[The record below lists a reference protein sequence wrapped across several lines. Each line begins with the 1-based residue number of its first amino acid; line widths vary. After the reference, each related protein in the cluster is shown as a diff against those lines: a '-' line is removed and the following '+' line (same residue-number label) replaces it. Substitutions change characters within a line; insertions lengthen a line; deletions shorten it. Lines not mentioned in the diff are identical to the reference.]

1 MFKRI
6 VRIWPSEVDGSI
18 EAPPSKSYTHRAL
31 FAALLSPGE
40 SRIDNALFCGDT
52 LASIDAVRVFGGQVS
67 LPSVR
72 GVERIPRRI
81 GVVNCRRSAST
92 LRFSMG
98 VAALKRG
105 ATVFIGPF
113 SLLRRPIKPLE
124 KALKELGVK
133 VYSRSGYPPVC
144 VVGPVKRKKV
154 RVDGSLSSQ
163 YVSSLLL
170 ISPLADLEIEVE
182 NLTSKP
188 YVDAT
193 LYAMEAFGVR
203 VMREGY
209 RWFKP
214 LDSEYRPAHF
224 KIPGDYSSASF
235 MLVAGAIAGRVRV
248 YGLDHKAPQADQ
260 KIVDVLEMCG
270 ARVYVS
276 SSWVE
281 VATSSLDSFEYDVSD
296 CPDLAPILAVLAAYT
311 SGTCRL
317 DSVSRLRYKE
327 SDRLRAIVSNLRA
340 LGIEAEAERGSL
352 IVKGREGVKGGRVYS
367 FKDHRVAMAFAV
379 AGLGAK
385 RFVEIVEPHIV
396 SDSYP
401 SFFRDLAL
409 IGGVVEIA
417 G

>member
-6 VRIWPSEVDGSI
+6 IRIRPSEVNGSI

-31 FAALLSPGE
+31 FTALLSPGV
-40 SRIDNALFCGDT
+40 SRIDNALICGDT
-52 LASIDAVRVFGGQVS
+52 LASIDAVRVFGGRVS
-67 LPSVR
+67 LPSVK
-72 GVERIPRRI
+72 GVEQIPRKI

-133 VYSRSGYPPVC
+133 VYSRNGYPPVC
-144 VVGPVKRKKV
+144 VIGPIKGEKV

-182 NLTSKP
+182 NLVSKP

-193 LYAMEAFGVR
+193 LYVMEAFGVR
-203 VMREGY
+203 ILREDY
-209 RWFKP
+209 NWFKP
-214 LDSEYRPAHF
+214 VGNGYRPTCF

-248 YGLDHKAPQADQ
+248 CGLDFKAPQADQ
-260 KIVDVLEMCG
+260 KIVDVLKICG
-270 ARVYVS
+270 ARVYTS

-281 VATSSLDSFEYDVSD
+281 VAADSLNSFEYNVSD

-317 DSVSRLRYKE
+317 GGVSRLKYKE

-340 LGIEAEAERGSL
+340 LGIEARVERESL
-352 IVKGREGVKGGRVYS
+352 VVKGKEGVKGGRVHS
-367 FKDHRVAMAFAV
+367 FRDHRIAMAFAI

-401 SFFRDLAL
+401 SFFRDLVS